1 MRRADAGRGA
11 GRTGWFALAGLVL
24 GLAGFLLYFN
34 LWLYPGLGLNGFSR
48 ADSEAALGH
57 AALGFARSAG
67 MAMENF
73 DLVKFREVPGGEAYV
88 WGAAV
93 MRPGPADAA
102 LMGERVLV
110 WVYLSFDGFRRSWVR
125 VDAQVLAA
133 PDNEMY
139 FETGKPG
146 QLERARLAL
155 VKIADEEARRFR
167 EVWP

>member
-1 MRRADAGRGA
+1 MSRAGGKSGLRRAA
-11 GRTGWFALAGLVL
+11 WFSLAGVI
-24 GLAGFLLYFN
+24 LAAIGFALYFN
-34 LWLYPGLGLNGFSR
+34 LWLYPGLGLSGFSR
-48 ADSEAALGH
+48 SDSQAALGH
-57 AALGFARSAG
+57 AALGFARSTG
-67 MAMENF
+67 MAVEGF
-73 DLVKFREVPGGEAYV
+73 DLVKFHEVEGGEAYV

-102 LMGERVLV
+102 LLGERVLV

-139 FETGKPG
+139 FESGQPG
-146 QLERARLAL
+146 QLGRARLAL
-155 VKIADEEARRFR
+155 AKIASEEARRFR